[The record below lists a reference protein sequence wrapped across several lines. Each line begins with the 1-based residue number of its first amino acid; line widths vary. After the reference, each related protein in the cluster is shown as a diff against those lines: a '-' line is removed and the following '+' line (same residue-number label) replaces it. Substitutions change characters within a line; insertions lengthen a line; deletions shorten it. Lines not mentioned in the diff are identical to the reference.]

1 MYKSQWPRG
10 LRRVSAAARLPRLRV
25 RIPPWAWMSDCCECC
40 VLSRR
45 GFCDGLITRPEE
57 SYRLWR
63 VWMWSWRLGK
73 KEGLARW
80 GCWAMGRRGL
90 GMSCTHYEKHEIQLL
105 GRTKTKPYTR
115 DAIFFSVAQKPNFGL
130 GRLIVEVSRSYT
142 IRNTHTRPV
151 GLLWTSDQPVAEAA
165 TYTTQTNTRHEQLH
179 RQWGSNPQL

>member
-1 MYKSQWPRG
+1 
-10 LRRVSAAARLPRLRV
+10 
-25 RIPPWAWMSDCCECC
+25 
-40 VLSRR
+40 
-45 GFCDGLITRPEE
+45 
-57 SYRLWR
+57 
-63 VWMWSWRLGK
+63 
-73 KEGLARW
+73 
-80 GCWAMGRRGL
+80 
-90 GMSCTHYEKHEIQLL
+90 MSCTHYEKHEIQLL

-179 RQWGSNPQL
+179 RQWGSNPQLQQPRRLRPHGHRYRLGAILRPTIKHQAVNIEYYARLNFRSNYPARKLHVFGVKLLAARHTFPRPL